1 MEDDT
6 MSSGRNYEKNGL
18 DISSTDN
25 EGIERRDLLLG
36 GGALLAASVVAGGAM
51 ITSEPASAQIA
62 TIATAPK
69 MKMTTDIPADIT
81 TPNSVETRLG
91 TLKFT
96 DGFPDD
102 KTTQVLYDNLDFM
115 RGVQAF
121 LVGLSGASV
130 QGFLPAAKK
139 FGGVD
144 GNVMIFEQL
153 MDSKALWLTPNNSSV
168 YFFTWLDTTKGPI
181 VMETP
186 PNVLG
191 IFDDHWFR
199 WVGDYGNAG
208 PDKGQGG
215 KFLILPPDYK
225 GDVPGGYFVMRPR
238 TYGVWAPGRG
248 MLVDG
253 DPKPAVESLKK
264 LLKIYPLAQAA
275 NPPVTK
281 FTNMSGIPHNTI
293 HSNDFGFYEEIHAV
307 LQMEPNEALDSET
320 LGIFASIGLEKGK
333 PFAPDARMKK
343 ILTEAAAVGNATA
356 RTLSFRSRTAAAY
369 IYPGGSWWIPS
380 NSGYEFESQPGVAD
394 LDSRIGMF
402 YWATGVTPAMFA
414 KMIGRGSQYAGAF
427 TDGSRQGLDGSK
439 AYKVRLPPK
448 IPMKDNWSFT
458 VYDNQ
463 TRSCLQTDQQFPS
476 VNSFDKGVV
485 TNPDGTTDVW
495 FGPTLPKGAPEANW
509 VQTIPGKGWNVL
521 FRLYG
526 PTEAWFDQTWRVG
539 EIELVK

>member
-1 MEDDT
+1 
-6 MSSGRNYEKNGL
+6 MSNGSNDRKSVL
-18 DISSTDN
+18 NNPSTDN

-36 GGALLAASVVAGGAM
+36 GSALLAASVVAGGAM
-51 ITSEPASAQIA
+51 ITSAPANAQ
-62 TIATAPK
+62 IATAPK

-225 GDVPGGYFVMRPR
+225 GEVPGGYFVMRPR

-253 DPKPAVESLKK
+253 DPKPAVESIKK

-293 HSNDFGFYEEIHAV
+293 HSNDFGFYEEIHAI

-320 LGIFASIGLEKGK
+320 LGIFAAIGLEKGK

-380 NSGYEFESQPGVAD
+380 NSGYEFELQPGVAD

>member
-1 MEDDT
+1 VKSDQ
-6 MSSGRNYEKNGL
+6 SNGKTG
-18 DISSTDN
+18 DQGD
-25 EGIERRDLLLG
+25 GMKRRDVLTSG
-36 GGALLAASVVAGGAM
+36 GLLAASALMGTGLELATTITAQAEGA
-51 ITSEPASAQIA
+51 P
-62 TIATAPK
+62 PK
-69 MKMTTDIPADIT
+69 MKMTTDIPASIT

-91 TLKFT
+91 TLNFF

-102 KTTQVLYDNLDFM
+102 KTTQLLYDNLDFM

-121 LVGLSGASV
+121 LRGMPGASV
-130 QGFLPAAKK
+130 QAFVPAAKQ
-139 FGGVD
+139 FGGAN
-144 GNVMIFEQL
+144 GNVMIFEDL

-168 YFFTWLDTTKGPI
+168 YFFTWIDTTNGPV

-199 WVGDYGNAG
+199 WIGDYGNAG

-225 GDVPGGYFVMRPR
+225 GEVPQGYFVMRPA

-248 MLVDG
+248 MLLNG
-253 DPKPAVESLKK
+253 DPKPAVESIKK

-275 NPPVTK
+275 NPPTTK
-281 FTNMSGIPHNTI
+281 FTNMSGVPHSTI
-293 HSNDFGFYEEIHAV
+293 HANDFHFYEEIHEI
-307 LQMEPNEALDSET
+307 LEMEPNDALDAET
-320 LGIFASIGLEKGK
+320 LGLFASIGLEKGK
-333 PFAPDARMKK
+333 PFAPDTRMKK
-343 ILTEAAAVGNATA
+343 ILVEAAAVGNATA
-356 RTLSFRSRTAAAY
+356 RCLSFRSRNEASY
-369 IYPGGSWWIPS
+369 IYPGSSWWIPS
-380 NSGYEFESQPGVAD
+380 SSGYEFQLEPGVSD
-394 LDSRIGMF
+394 LDSRTGF
-402 YWATGVTPAMFA
+402 YYWATAVTPAMFA
-414 KMIGRGSQYAGAF
+414 KMVGRGSQYAAAF
-427 TDGSRQGLDGSK
+427 MDSSKQALDGGK
-439 AYKVRLPPK
+439 NYMIKLPPN

-463 TRSCLQTDQQFPS
+463 TRSCLQTDQRFPS

-509 VQTIPGKGWNVL
+509 VQTIPEKGWNVL

-526 PTEAWFDQTWRVG
+526 PLDPWFDKSWRVG
-539 EIELVK
+539 EIQLVK